1 MRLVRVL
8 VHISRLH
15 RAPCPGRR
23 RVQGRENKTDP
34 RAGQGRPADQI
45 AWRGR
50 AQEAATVRKGI
61 PADVEVSVDDHR
73 AATSTARPA
82 ASTGCAWMYNSAA
95 DQLPCLVGATRVAW
109 PLRRTS
115 HSQEPV
121 SSPKAANMVRRE

>member
-15 RAPCPGRR
+15 RAPGPGRR

-45 AWRGR
+45 AWRGP

-73 AATSTARPA
+73 AAPRTARPA
-82 ASTGCAWMYNSAA
+82 ASTGA
-95 DQLPCLVGATRVAW
+95 P
-109 PLRRTS
+109 PKRTT
-115 HSQEPV
+115 HSQKAV
-121 SSPKAANMVRRE
+121 SSPRTANMARRE